1 MKNEIDI
8 LNEQLGILSYAAG
21 DLKFSEVGK
30 LVVILD
36 EDDFTLDMQRISG
49 SKKKIESLSR
59 ILTKAGIENQ
69 IAYRGSVREWFKST
83 GKNSVGIGGAAA
95 YLYVRIKPERIKR
108 LMEDQVSCEER
119 GVQLEVLK
127 L

>member
-8 LNEQLGILSYAAG
+8 LNEQLGFLSYAAG

-49 SKKKIESLSR
+49 SKKRIEPLSR

-69 IAYRGSVREWFKST
+69 IACRKSVREWFKSVKKEP
-83 GKNSVGIGGAAA
+83 GEMGMAAA
-95 YLYVRIKPERIKR
+95 YLYVRLKPERVKR

-119 GVQLEVLK
+119 GVQLEVLR